1 MEKVPLRVSGHC
13 GASPARKATGA
24 RLAGKPPPHN
34 NEGALK
40 QLESACAAS
49 PSVRMKQPFRVVFN
63 SPQSGYMSV
72 GLHARARELVAAVAY
87 QPDDSLRELIVGLTA
102 LLEGAT
108 PHVVVRW
115 NCEPDELDFDL
126 KVDGARL
133 KLEVVHYLSHR
144 RASHTSRVVFA
155 LTGTTTDI
163 CAAFW
168 KSLREL
174 HRDIEVDEFARH
186 WRREFPE
193 AELRALT
200 HALRNRKRA
209 TG

>member
-1 MEKVPLRVSGHC
+1 MRWSKFFIPTLREVPADAEVVSHQLLLRAGLV
-13 GASPARKATGA
+13 RQ
-24 RLAGKPPPHN
+24 LAAGIYSYLPL
-34 NEGALK
+34 A
-40 QLESACAAS
+40 Q
-49 PSVRMKQPFRVVFN
+49 RVILRIEN
-63 SPQSGYMSV
+63 I
-72 GLHARARELVAAVAY
+72 LREEMNRIGGREVVAAVAY

-102 LLEGAT
+102 LLESAT

-144 RASHTSRVVFA
+144 RAPHTSRVVFA

-200 HALRNRKRA
+200 RALRNRKRVTA
-209 TG
+209 

>member
-1 MEKVPLRVSGHC
+1 
-13 GASPARKATGA
+13 
-24 RLAGKPPPHN
+24 
-34 NEGALK
+34 
-40 QLESACAAS
+40 
-49 PSVRMKQPFRVVFN
+49 MKQTFRVVFN
-63 SPQSGYMSV
+63 SPQSGYMSI
-72 GLHARARELVAAVAY
+72 GLHAGGRELVAAVSHR
-87 QPDDSLRELIVGLTA
+87 PDDSLRELIVGLTA
-102 LLEGAT
+102 LLEDAT

-115 NCEPDELDFDL
+115 NCEPDELAFDL
-126 KVDGARL
+126 KIDGARL

-144 RASHTSRVVFA
+144 RAPHTSRVVFA

-209 TG
+209 TN